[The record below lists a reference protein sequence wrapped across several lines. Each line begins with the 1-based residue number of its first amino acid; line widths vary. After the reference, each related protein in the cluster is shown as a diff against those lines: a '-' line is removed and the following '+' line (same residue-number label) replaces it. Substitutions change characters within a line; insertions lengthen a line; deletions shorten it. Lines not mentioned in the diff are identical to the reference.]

1 MAELLL
7 VNPRRRKRR
16 KASSHRRK
24 HRKTRARRRRKA
36 VAIAKVNPRRRRR
49 RSHRVRHHRRKRN
62 PSVRG
67 VINQIQPAVKAGL
80 IGAAGGLGLSVGL
93 GYLLDKLPVQLQSGY
108 GLTAVK
114 VLGALGVGILGGMV
128 LKGKG
133 NALAQGA
140 MTVVVYDE
148 LKKVIMAQF
157 PAVPLGEYMS
167 MAPVVGYDE
176 AAALEMDSADAED
189 MGEYLSGAGDYASD
203 SDEAIYE

>member
-1 MAELLL
+1 M
-7 VNPRRRKRR
+7 
-16 KASSHRRK
+16 
-24 HRKTRARRRRKA
+24 
-36 VAIAKVNPRRRRR
+36 
-49 RSHRVRHHRRKRN
+49 
-62 PSVRG
+62 RG

-114 VLGALGVGILGGMV
+114 VVGALGVGILGGMV

-148 LKKVIMAQF
+148 LKKIIMAQF

-176 AAALEMDSADAED
+176 AAALEMDGEAKRKTWASIFRVRAIMRPTRMNRSTTDAI
-189 MGEYLSGAGDYASD
+189 LCAF
-203 SDEAIYE
+203 ILRR